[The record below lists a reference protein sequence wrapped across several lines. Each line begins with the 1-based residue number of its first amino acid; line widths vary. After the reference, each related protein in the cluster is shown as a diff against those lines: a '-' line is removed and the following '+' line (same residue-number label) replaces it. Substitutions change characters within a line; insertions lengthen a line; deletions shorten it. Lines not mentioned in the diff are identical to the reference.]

1 MLRKTNGVFINIFVL
16 LFFILSFVLLSA
28 CKNEGSKSE
37 TGDQKSKASD
47 CSVSEAKTAAK
58 QYLKSRDIDPAS
70 GYLDYYEN
78 LSDPAACSFTFYG
91 AFQIGDA
98 YNGSIENIYVYSKY
112 RNGQWVVNIEY

>member
-1 MLRKTNGVFINIFVL
+1 MLRKINGVFINKFAL
-16 LFFILSFVLLSA
+16 LFFVLSFILLSA
-28 CKNEGSKSE
+28 FKNEGSNSE
-37 TGDQKSKASD
+37 TEDQKTKASD

-58 QYLKSRDIDPAS
+58 QYLRSRDIDPTS

-98 YNGSIENIYVYSKY
+98 YDGSIENIYV
-112 RNGQWVVNIEY
+112 N